1 MQVTETISDGL
12 RRSYAVTVPA
22 ADIDA
27 RAKTRLGELGKTLRI
42 PGFRPGKVPMNLV
55 KQRYGREVMAEILQD
70 TINTTADRVI
80 ADRNLRPAG
89 QPRIALTGEPSLTA
103 DAQDL
108 VFNVDLEILPDI
120 ALPDLSA
127 ISLTRLRAEPLASV
141 VDQNL
146 ADLAKRNSDMV
157 DVEDRGAETGDVLKA
172 DFTGS
177 IDGVAFEGGA
187 GADIGIEIGGGGF
200 IPGFTDQ
207 LDGIRPGETRTIEV
221 TFPEEYHAAELAG
234 KPATFEIIAKGLQ
247 KPADAVV
254 DDALAVKLGFE
265 DLEKLREAVVG
276 QLQRE
281 YDQMSRLRIKRE
293 LLDILAVEA
302 KFPAPETLLETEF
315 NAIWQRVE
323 ADQREGR
330 LDEDDKGKDEATL
343 KAEYRDIADR
353 RVRLGLLLSEIG
365 RSNNIQ
371 VAEAEI
377 TQALRAEA
385 MRYPGQEMQVVEYFR
400 KTPGAVEQLRGPI
413 FEDKVVD
420 YILEMAKVETKTVT
434 PDELN
439 EAIADIVPTAPAAIA
454 APETPAEAVEEPAET
469 PAA

>member
-1 MQVTETISDGL
+1 
-12 RRSYAVTVPA
+12 
-22 ADIDA
+22 
-27 RAKTRLGELGKTLRI
+27 
-42 PGFRPGKVPMNLV
+42 
-55 KQRYGREVMAEILQD
+55 
-70 TINTTADRVI
+70 
-80 ADRNLRPAG
+80 
-89 QPRIALTGEPSLTA
+89 
-103 DAQDL
+103 
-108 VFNVDLEILPDI
+108 
-120 ALPDLSA
+120 
-127 ISLTRLRAEPLASV
+127 
-141 VDQNL
+141 
-146 ADLAKRNSDMV
+146 
-157 DVEDRGAETGDVLKA
+157 
-172 DFTGS
+172 
-177 IDGVAFEGGA
+177 
-187 GADIGIEIGGGGF
+187 
-200 IPGFTDQ
+200 
-207 LDGIRPGETRTIEV
+207 
-221 TFPEEYHAAELAG
+221 
-234 KPATFEIIAKGLQ
+234 LQ

-454 APETPAEAVEEPAET
+454 APETPAEAVEEPAEA